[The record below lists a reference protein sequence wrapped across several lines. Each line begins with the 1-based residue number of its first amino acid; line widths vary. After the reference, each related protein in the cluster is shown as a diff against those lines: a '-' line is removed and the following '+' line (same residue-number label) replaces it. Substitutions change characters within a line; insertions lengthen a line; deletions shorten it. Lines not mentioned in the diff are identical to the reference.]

1 VQARLRLVLWVL
13 CALAAAGLG
22 LVLLLAADRGDGAA
36 APESAG
42 FAGALRP
49 PGIPVRDFALR
60 DQDGKAVSLAA
71 LRGRPVLL
79 TFMYSTCRTECPLT
93 TQQIRGALDDTGLAL
108 PVLAVSVD
116 PETDTPSS
124 ARRFLV
130 AQRMNGRMDFLLG
143 TRARLRPVW
152 KAYGIQ
158 PQGRGFE
165 HSAYVFVLDRT
176 GRQCVSFP
184 ISHLTPE
191 GLAHDLR
198 LVSSRRA
205 CLR

>member
-1 VQARLRLVLWVL
+1 MLWVL
-13 CALAAAGLG
+13 CAIAATGIA
-22 LVLLLAADRGDGAA
+22 LVLLLGPGRGSSATAPDAAGYD
-36 APESAG
+36 
-42 FAGALRP
+42 GALRP
-49 PGIPVRDFALR
+49 PGIPVRDFTLR
-60 DQDGKAVSLAA
+60 DQDGKVVSLAA
-71 LRGRPVLL
+71 LRGRPAIL
-79 TFMYSTCRTECPLT
+79 TFLYSTCRTECPLT
-93 TQQIRGALDDTGLAL
+93 TQQIRGALDQTGQAL

-116 PETDTPSS
+116 PKGDTP
-124 ARRFLV
+124 ARATRFLV
-130 AQRMNGRMDFLLG
+130 AQRMSGRMSFLLG
-143 TRARLRPVW
+143 TRAQLAPIW
-152 KAYGIQ
+152 EAYGIQ

-198 LVSSRRA
+198 IVASRRG